1 MTKLALYLLVVGIAM
16 PVVNVSA
23 KDTCTFRL
31 KACMKIMNEQIRT
44 FGKPLGQRCEP
55 RFQSCLQT
63 GIWVD
68 IRGQNNLVAK
78 E

>member
-31 KACMKIMNEQIRT
+31 KACVKIMNEQIRT
-44 FGKPLGQRCEP
+44 FGKVKGVSPGFNHVSRPAFGL
-55 RFQSCLQT
+55 T
-63 GIWVD
+63 
-68 IRGQNNLVAK
+68 
-78 E
+78 

>member
-16 PVVNVSA
+16 PVVNASA
-23 KDTCTFRL
+23 KDTCAIRF

-55 RFQSCLQT
+55 TLQSCLQT

>member
-1 MTKLALYLLVVGIAM
+1 MTKLAIYLFAVGVVMLA
-16 PVVNVSA
+16 VNASA
-23 KDTCTFRL
+23 KDTCTFHF
-31 KACMKIMNEQIRT
+31 KDCMKIMNEQIKT

-55 RFQSCLQT
+55 RLQSCLQT

-68 IRGQNNLVAK
+68 IRGQNNFVAK